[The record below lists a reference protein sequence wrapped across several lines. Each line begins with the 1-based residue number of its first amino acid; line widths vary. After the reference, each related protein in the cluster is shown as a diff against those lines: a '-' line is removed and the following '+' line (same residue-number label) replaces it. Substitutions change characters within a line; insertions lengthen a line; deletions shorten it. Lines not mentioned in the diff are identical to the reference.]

1 MVLSVYSIV
10 PVTKLTIEYNFNKGY
25 LRVFKNSKSAKF
37 LLLIEQLAIWKKIL
51 MLTEIY
57 EYLEKNP
64 FHKQEALKIYYFR
77 HTVYQ
82 LRGLIFKLKA
92 GLSPHIAISI
102 FYKKTSICL
111 EGFALAYKQL
121 SKKMLIVKAGFRFVR
136 MNYKKNYYPKEIGKG
151 SKELV
156 YIVEEF
162 QQYGFINYSGEV
174 QYGELDIQ
182 ITLKTCSVC
191 MIAKVDLANN
201 IFCRH
206 RYCEHCLKIY
216 FRNKYSIEC
225 PILGCNA
232 KLIRRLITLKNQ
244 TQKTRPSSAERKIK
258 QHKIQDVEPNA
269 ATLLMDPNWPPKF
282 IGSHVPNYLES
293 QFIQLRKIIEYQ
305 CGERHF
311 TQDDMINNNNQCSQ
325 CLMTLWDAQ
334 IKGNCNKHYICIQCT
349 LNAQQ
354 TCLLC

>member
-10 PVTKLTIEYNFNKGY
+10 PVTKLSLEYNFSKGY
-25 LRVFKNSKSAKF
+25 LRVFKNPKSAKF
-37 LLLIEQLAIWKKIL
+37 LLLIEQLAIWKQIL

-64 FHKQEALKIYYFR
+64 FHNKETLKIYYFR

-82 LRGLIFKLKA
+82 LRCLIFKLKA
-92 GLSPHIAISI
+92 GLSPHMAMQI

-121 SKKMLIVKAGFRFVR
+121 GKKMLIVKAGFRFVR

-156 YIVEEF
+156 YIVEEH

-182 ITLKTCSVC
+182 ITLKACSVC
-191 MIAKVDLANN
+191 LIAKVDLANN

-216 FRNKYSIEC
+216 FRNKYSIVC
-225 PILGCNA
+225 PVFGCNA

-244 TQKTRPSSAERKIK
+244 TQKFRPSSAEREKK
-258 QHKIQDVEPNA
+258 QPKIQDAEPNA

-282 IGSHVPNYLES
+282 VGSNQPNYLES

-305 CGERHF
+305 CGEKQF
-311 TQDDMINNNNQCSQ
+311 TQDDIKNNNNLCSQ
-325 CLMTLWDAQ
+325 CLMTLQDAQ
-334 IKGNCNKHYICIQCT
+334 VKARCNRHYVCIQCT